1 MNTYLK
7 HMIGCISLCTA
18 AALTAVSC
26 GSASESSSKSEQTAT
41 AVSAYFTD
49 DTQPDTM
56 TPVTVNSETFSM
68 FTETTAP
75 AAAETS
81 SQQATAPEI
90 ITNATEPSADPN
102 AEPTIPPYNPDEIQS
117 GASSN
122 EDFYKERLFVMGDS
136 ICHGFNVYGF
146 VPHEHCLTQSSVSM
160 WNLDYFKFNT
170 PAGELGAVDAVAE
183 VKPELLYMS
192 LGMNDVNLHKP
203 QDFADKYVDVAKQ
216 MIERDPDINIVI
228 ASITPINSNIS
239 SFTSNDNIRS
249 YNAALESTI
258 KAANSTRIYYFD
270 TYSII
275 ADPETLS
282 MSEGRTS
289 GDGIHLSTSCY
300 TDFLSELYSFLDK
313 TPVMDQIKT
322 SEGQ

>member
-49 DTQPDTM
+49 ETQPENTAPA
-56 TPVTVNSETFSM
+56 TISSESFTM
-68 FTETTAP
+68 FTET
-75 AAAETS
+75 S
-81 SQQATAPEI
+81 STTDSTQQATAPEI

-102 AEPTIPPYNPDEIQS
+102 AEPTIPPYNPDLIQS

-183 VKPELLYMS
+183 VKPKLLYMS